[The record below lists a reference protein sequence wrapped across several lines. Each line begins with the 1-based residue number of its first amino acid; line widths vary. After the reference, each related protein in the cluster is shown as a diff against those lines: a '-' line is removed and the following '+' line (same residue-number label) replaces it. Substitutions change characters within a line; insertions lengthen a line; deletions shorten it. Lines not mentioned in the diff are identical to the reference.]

1 MRWRPCV
8 ISYKK
13 MDFEELCAAAIGTY
27 QLEALGTWNHIESTS
42 FDYFQQ
48 ESNWTVP
55 VEEPGLWIHDFT
67 LYGFV
72 LCIPL
77 IKAVG
82 SNGNYKA
89 IAEVCEQLQIVENRL
104 KVKSLLDDVPMRRS
118 SVDSTSGFQDDPQ
131 ERWHIEFQP

>member
-1 MRWRPCV
+1 MSPHSYSQDGAPVLYLTRRWTLK
-8 ISYKK
+8 S
-13 MDFEELCAAAIGTY
+13 
-27 QLEALGTWNHIESTS
+27 S
-42 FDYFQQ
+42 